1 VNPQEIRRS
10 LPRTWFPFFSR
21 FARLTEVQERTI
33 PLVLQG
39 RNVVVISP
47 SASGKTEAVAAPL
60 VERNMASGSDRFS
73 VLYIS
78 PTRALVNDLYRRLKD
93 PLDYLDLGLDRKTG
107 DHPSVDEKRLPF
119 MLVTTPE
126 STDSLLC
133 RHPAIFKQVS
143 AVVLDELHLLD
154 NSPRGDQ
161 LRVLLNRLRLINDLV
176 QFCALSATI
185 DDTGMGGRYFADAE
199 VVRADER
206 RRIDDVML
214 PMKPDW
220 QQRVVAELKARG
232 CHKVLCFFNSR
243 SWAESASRE
252 LDIPPFANRVW
263 VHHAS
268 LSRKTREEVER
279 TMNRERIGMLCC
291 TSTLELGIDI
301 GDIDAVVLVRPP
313 FNVSS
318 LLQRIGRG
326 NRRQDADL
334 FAVGLYTDGWE
345 RFLFDT
351 FFESARAGRLYEKRY
366 TASLSVIPQQIASYL
381 YQRRRIGTTLRSLER
396 VFGGLYSDPGPIRL
410 ALDGLIE
417 HDAVVAERPG
427 VYQLGSKLEKQVRF
441 GRIHSNIQQKS
452 FGKFDVFE
460 ETTRRHLGTVFFLF
474 RSFVLGGRTWE
485 LVEFNEK
492 DNAIMVRPSRTVG
505 ATTEV
510 FEGTGT
516 GGYGY
521 RMARVLKSRLF
532 PDLAPNQFPC
542 YTEGG
547 QTFVVHLLGTLYG
560 FLLTEAFGIQGIGA
574 TDLDGKLLALPGDEQ
589 ALERFPVPEL
599 RSIREVIG
607 KNIAKLEDNL
617 GSGAFLRMLPKEL
630 QIDDHLLALDIEGL
644 FRFLADVRLVELAAG
659 EVSRRIKQHL
669 GAGQQEHPD

>member
-1 VNPQEIRRS
+1 VSPQEIRRS
-10 LPRTWFPFFSR
+10 LPRAWFPFFSR
-21 FARLTEVQERTI
+21 FGRLTQVQERTI

-60 VERNMASGSDRFS
+60 VERNLSSGAGRCS

-78 PTRALVNDLYRRLKD
+78 PTRALVNDLHRRLKD
-93 PLDYLDLGLDRKTG
+93 PLEYLALGLDRKTG
-107 DHPSVDEKRLPF
+107 DHPSVDERRLPF
-119 MLVTTPE
+119 MLITTPE

-133 RHPAIFKQVS
+133 RHPRIFKQVS

-161 LRVLLNRLRLINDLV
+161 LRVLLNRLRLINSQV

-185 DDTGMGGRYFADAE
+185 DDTGIGDRYFADAKA
-199 VVRADER
+199 VRVDEHR
-206 RRIDDVML
+206 KIDQVML
-214 PMKPDW
+214 SMRPDW
-220 QQRVVAELKARG
+220 QQEVVSVLKARA

-252 LDIPPFANRVW
+252 LDIPPFRNRVW

-301 GDIDAVVLVRPP
+301 GDIDAVVLARPP

-326 NRRQDADL
+326 NRRQESDL
-334 FAVGLYTDGWE
+334 FAVGLYTSGWE

-351 FFESARAGRLYEKRY
+351 YFESARAGRLYEKRY
-366 TASLSVIPQQIASYL
+366 TASLSVIPQQIASYM
-381 YQRRRIGTTLRSLER
+381 YQRRRIGTTARSLQR
-396 VFGGLYSDPGPIRL
+396 VFHGLYGDFEPVRL
-410 ALDGLIE
+410 TLENLVE
-417 HDAVVAERPG
+417 QDAVVAERPG
-427 VYQLGSKLEKQVRF
+427 VYQLGTKLEKQVRF

-452 FGKFDVFE
+452 FGKYDVFE
-460 ETTRRHLGTVFFLF
+460 VSTKKHLGTVFFLF
-474 RSFVLGGRTWE
+474 RTFVLGGRTWE
-485 LVEFNEK
+485 LVELNEK
-492 DNAIMVRPSRTVG
+492 DNAIMVRPCREVG

-521 RMARVLKSRLF
+521 RMAQVLKSRLF
-532 PDLAPNQFPC
+532 PDLAPKQFP
-542 YTEGG
+542 YYIEGG
-547 QTFVVHLLGTLYG
+547 QTFVVHLLGATYG
-560 FLLTEAFGIQGIGA
+560 YLLTEAFGIEGIGA
-574 TDLDGKLLALPGDEQ
+574 TDLDGKLLALPGEEQ
-589 ALERFPVPEL
+589 DMRRFPVPEL
-599 RSIREVIG
+599 RSIREVVR
-607 KNIAKLEDNL
+607 KNIARLEDNL
-617 GSGAFLRMLPKEL
+617 GSGAFLRLLPKEL
-630 QIDDHLLALDIEGL
+630 QIDDHLLALDTEGL
-644 FRFLADVRLVELAAG
+644 LRFLAEVRLAELPAG
-659 EVSRRIKQHL
+659 EVSERIRQHV
-669 GAGQQEHPD
+669 GTGDEVHPG

>member
-1 VNPQEIRRS
+1 MNPQEIRRS

-659 EVSRRIKQHL
+659 EVSRRIRQHL

>member
-1 VNPQEIRRS
+1 MGAEQIRRS

-21 FARLTEVQERTI
+21 FGRLTEVQERTI
-33 PLVLQG
+33 PPVLLG

-47 SASGKTEAVAAPL
+47 SASGKTEAIAAPL
-60 VERNMASGSDRFS
+60 VERNLTSGSDRCAVF
-73 VLYIS
+73 YIS
-78 PTRALVNDLYRRLKD
+78 PTRALVNDLHRRLMD
-93 PLDYLDLGLDRKTG
+93 PIEYLGLGLDRKTG
-107 DHPSVDEKRLPF
+107 DHPSVDEKRMPF

-133 RHPAIFKQVS
+133 RHPAIFRRVS

-161 LRVLLNRLRLINDLV
+161 LRVLLNRLRLINDHV
-176 QFCALSATI
+176 QFCAMSATI
-185 DDTGMGGRYFADAE
+185 DDTGIGERYFAGSE
-199 VVRADER
+199 VVKIDEQ
-206 RRIDDVML
+206 RRIDRLLLAMG
-214 PMKPDW
+214 PDW
-220 QQRVVAELKARG
+220 QEQVVSVLRARA

-243 SWAESASRE
+243 SGAESASRE
-252 LDIPPFANRVW
+252 LDIPPFKNRVW

-326 NRRQDADL
+326 NRRQDSDL
-334 FAVGLYTDGWE
+334 FAVGLYTNGWE

-381 YQRRRIGTTLRSLER
+381 YQRRRIGTTARSVQR
-396 VFGGLYSDPGPIRL
+396 VFQGLYTDLEPVRRT
-410 ALDGLIE
+410 LDHLIDQ
-417 HDAVVAERPG
+417 DAVVAERPG
-427 VYQLGSKLEKQVRF
+427 VYQPGTRLEKQVRF
-441 GRIHSNIQQKS
+441 GKIHSNIQQKS
-452 FGKFDVFE
+452 FGKYEVFE
-460 ETTRRHLGTVFFLF
+460 VSTRKRLGTVFFLF
-474 RSFVLGGRTWE
+474 RTFVLGGRTWE
-485 LVEFNEK
+485 LVKFDEN
-492 DNAIMVRPSRTVG
+492 DSTILVRPCQEVG
-505 ATTEV
+505 ATTQV

-521 RMARVLKSRLF
+521 RMAQVLKSRLF
-532 PDLAPNQFPC
+532 PDLAPDQFP
-542 YTEGG
+542 YYVESG
-547 QTFVVHLLGTLYG
+547 QTFVVHLLGATYG
-560 FLLTEAFGIQGIGA
+560 YLLTEAFGIQGVGA

-589 ALERFPVPEL
+589 DLEGFPVPEL
-599 RSIREVIG
+599 QSIREVVR
-607 KNIAKLEDNL
+607 KNIARLEDNL
-617 GSGAFLRMLPKEL
+617 GSGAFLRMLPREL
-630 QIDDHLLALDIEGL
+630 QIDDHLLTLDIEGL
-644 FRFLADVRLVELAAG
+644 LRFLAGIRLVELPAA
-659 EVSRRIKQHL
+659 EVSDRIRQHVS
-669 GAGQQEHPD
+669 AGNEAHTD

>member
-1 VNPQEIRRS
+1 VRRS
-10 LPRTWFPFFSR
+10 LARTWFPFFSR
-21 FARLTEVQERTI
+21 FGRLTEVQDRTI

-47 SASGKTEAVAAPL
+47 SASGKTEAIAAPL
-60 VERNMASGSDRFS
+60 VERNLASGAGRFS

-93 PLDYLDLGLDRKTG
+93 PLEYLGLGLDRKTG
-107 DHPSVDEKRLPF
+107 DHPAVDEKRLPF

-161 LRVLLNRLRLINDLV
+161 LRVLLNRLRLINDHV

-185 DDTGMGGRYFADAE
+185 DDIGIGDRYFADGE
-199 VVRADER
+199 VVKVDER
-206 RRIDDVML
+206 RRIDHAML
-214 PMKPDW
+214 SMEPDW
-220 QQRVVAELKARG
+220 QQKVVAELKARA

-252 LDIPPFANRVW
+252 LDIPPFRNRVW

-268 LSRKTREEVER
+268 LSRKTREEIER

-301 GDIDAVVLVRPP
+301 GDIDGVVLVRPP

-334 FAVGLYTDGWE
+334 FAVGLYTNGWE

-351 FFESARAGRLYEKRY
+351 FFESARAGLLYEKRY
-366 TASLSVIPQQIASYL
+366 VASLSVIPQQIASYL
-381 YQRRRIGTTLRSLER
+381 YQRRRVGTTVRSLQR
-396 VFGGLYSDPGPIRL
+396 VFQGLYPDPEPIRR
-410 ALDGLIE
+410 ALDRLIE
-417 HDAVVAERPG
+417 QDAVVTERPG
-427 VYQLGSKLEKQVRF
+427 VYQLGTKLEKQVRF
-441 GRIHSNIQQKS
+441 GKIHSNIQQKS
-452 FGKFDVFE
+452 FGKYDVFE
-460 ETTRRHLGTVFFLF
+460 VSTKKLLGTVFFLF
-474 RSFVLGGRTWE
+474 RTFVLSGRTWE

-492 DNAIMVRPSRTVG
+492 DSAIMVRPSREVG

-521 RMARVLKSRLF
+521 RMAQVLKSRLF
-532 PDLAPNQFPC
+532 PDLAPNQFPY

-547 QTFVVHLLGTLYG
+547 QKFVVHLLGDLYG

-574 TDLDGKLLALPGDEQ
+574 TDLDGKLLALANVEHD
-589 ALERFPVPEL
+589 LLRFPVPEL
-599 RSIREVIG
+599 RSIREVVR
-607 KNIAKLEDNL
+607 KNIARLEDSL
-617 GSGAFLRMLPKEL
+617 GSGAFLRMLPKDL
-630 QIDDHLLALDIEGL
+630 QVDDHLLALDIDGL
-644 FRFLADVRLVELAAG
+644 LRFLAEVRLVELPAG
-659 EVSRRIKQHL
+659 EVSERIRQRV
-669 GAGQQEHPD
+669 GGGDEAHPD